1 MNQDNLKY
9 GAKEILVSVKNN
21 DFKKNDYLGAMD
33 VASLNKDIKDVHIE
47 KGRHIIKDIN
57 ISEIIFIEKN

>member
-1 MNQDNLKY
+1 
-9 GAKEILVSVKNN
+9 
-21 DFKKNDYLGAMD
+21 MD

-47 KGRHIIKDIN
+47 KGRHIIKNVN